1 MKEKTV
7 IRLFVA
13 SPGDVAKERKIL
25 GKIVEQINLTSN
37 SNLNCLIEI
46 KKWETHTFSSAGRA
60 EEVIINQIGE
70 YDVFLGIMWKHFGT
84 PTGKEESG
92 TEEEFNIAL
101 KRLEK
106 GDIKHLGFIFSERNI
121 PLPKRQNEI
130 DQLSK
135 VIAFKK
141 RINNNR
147 LLLYKTYSTFNKYE
161 REVHQFIHGII
172 SLLCEQRAHSTI
184 NIGDT
189 DTSIEVA
196 KRYSS
201 LGKYDDALSILL
213 DLVAAPSIK
222 DDYLKIAEIEHL
234 ISLQHRHSGRF
245 TESLEHYAAAEI
257 NIHKSPTLDPPT
269 RIRYLRIKAGRIMVD
284 EYFLRGQCRNAFDSY
299 ETLKQDIE
307 DIREATKN
315 SLSKQLT
322 LYELHLLR
330 QQAEMLRVSGQ
341 YEEALKMFK
350 ELYDRYGFSYSLEKA
365 YCLVG
370 IGDSLRLNGAFND
383 SIAVYE
389 DCEGHA
395 LESRHNGLLSR
406 VLRNKVMALI
416 SKGRDN
422 YRLAKQELDRLS
434 NIPGSAS
441 RFNRIY
447 FLLASGTVFISED
460 PARALNYFTEAVSL
474 SSTKQGKLRIEFLH
488 GTFGVAESKRVG
500 GMEGFDA
507 KAYASLYNGYMKIG
521 LNWGMARTLL
531 LCEMYGVSDE
541 MKVDRDFEG
550 EDLFMAHEAT
560 KLPLLKNTII
570 YGNIP

>member
-25 GKIVEQINLTSN
+25 GEIVEQFNLTSN
-37 SNLNCLIEI
+37 SSLNCLIEI
-46 KKWETHTFSSAGRA
+46 KKWETHTFSSAGRP
-60 EEVIINQIGE
+60 EDVIINQIGE

-101 KRLEK
+101 KRLKK
-106 GDIKHLGFIFSERNI
+106 GDVKHLGFIFSERNI
-121 PLPKRQNEI
+121 PLPKKQNEI

-135 VIAFKK
+135 VIVFKEK
-141 RINNNR
+141 INNNR
-147 LLLYKTYSTFNKYE
+147 LLLYKTYPTFNDYK
-161 REVHQFIHGII
+161 REVRQFIHGII
-172 SLLCEQRAHSTI
+172 SLLCKQRANSTI
-184 NIGDT
+184 NTGDT
-189 DTSIEVA
+189 DTSIEIA

-201 LGKYDDALSILL
+201 LGKYDYALSILL

-222 DDYLKIAEIEHL
+222 NNYSKIAEIEHL
-234 ISLQHRHSGRF
+234 ISLQYRHSGHF
-245 TESLEHYAAAEI
+245 TATLEHYAAAEI
-257 NIHKSPTLDPPT
+257 NIHKAPQLDFPD

-284 EYFLRGQCRNAFDSY
+284 EYFLRGQCKNAYDSY
-299 ETLKQDIE
+299 ELLKQDIGN
-307 DIREATKN
+307 IREATEN

-330 QQAEMLRVSGQ
+330 QQAEMLRISGQ
-341 YEEALKMFK
+341 YGEALKMFK
-350 ELYDRYGFSYSLEKA
+350 ELYDSYSYLHALEKA

-370 IGDSLRLNGAFND
+370 IGDSLRLNGAFDD
-383 SIAVYE
+383 SIAAYE
-389 DCEGHA
+389 DCEGYA
-395 LESRHNGLLSR
+395 LESKNNRLLSR

-416 SKGRDN
+416 SNERDD

-460 PARALNYFTEAVSL
+460 PVRSLNYFTKAVSL
-474 SSTKQGKLRIEFLH
+474 ATTKQGKLMIEFLH

-500 GMEGFDA
+500 GMAGFDA
-507 KAYASLYNGYMKIG
+507 EAYASLCNEYMKLG
-521 LNWGMARTLL
+521 LNWGIARTLL
-531 LCEMYGVSDE
+531 ICKMYGVGGE
-541 MKVDRDFEG
+541 MKVERAFEG
-550 EDLFMAHEAT
+550 EDLLMAHEAT
-560 KLPLLKNTII
+560 KTFLSKNTIV